1 MSILETKKIEPAT
14 GTTVTLGA
22 AGETVAIGA
31 SQLKTNTIKDAG
43 GNTILTSDGSGTL
56 SSVNSA
62 MSSTMVFISSQ
73 TADASSS
80 IEFTSGI
87 DSTYDEYVFYFVNIN
102 VSANSDNFVFQV
114 NASGQTGFDETMT
127 TTSFRAY
134 HGEDGSTGVL
144 DYDASQDQAQGTSY
158 QTLSQSLSNAAD
170 ACCSGELHLFAPS
183 NTTYIK
189 HFQSRFNGIH
199 DSNLSMED
207 FIAGYINTTS
217 AITQISFKPESGTF
231 DGTIYMYGIK

>member
-22 AGETVAIGA
+22 AGETVAISA

-43 GNTILTSDGSGTL
+43 GNTLLTSDGSGTL

-62 MSSTMVFISSQ
+62 LGSTMVFISSQ
-73 TADASSS
+73 TASASSS